1 MLSTVHCLKFKN
13 ISSAF
18 PFGIILLMIF
28 ISTSLPVS
36 SETVVLKILPSLE
49 EAIRLA
55 RSHHLHNSRC
65 SDGNRNFLTEAQLIY
80 QVKENYYGIQVKYE
94 QLKISE
100 EVRGHFEKAVT
111 GAEEKYESD
120 DGEVTQSAITKL
132 KLGLS
137 GTLNDLVQFGN
148 DKKLFQLRL
157 GRLMGR
163 EINDEVE
170 MGERS
175 LKLLEFPFKTVAE
188 YLAAQKSSAR
198 DHFELQ
204 EAMIEINKTRAKVGL
219 AVDNRKMTRALLVT
233 EAANYDFGIGDEGD
247 LFEALIIYTHVLV
260 GHFEALYNFNLS
272 VSVFERIHAGGAL
285 LCRAKE

>member
-1 MLSTVHCLKFKN
+1 MLSKVYCLKFKN

-36 SETVVLKILPSLE
+36 SETAVLKILPSLE

-55 RSHHLHNSRC
+55 RSHQLHNSRC
-65 SDGNRNFLTEAQLIY
+65 SDGNRNFFTEAQLIY

-100 EVRGHFEKAVT
+100 EVREHFEKAVT

-163 EINDEVE
+163 AIHNEVE
-170 MGERS
+170 IGERS

-198 DHFELQ
+198 DYFELQ

-272 VSVFERIHAGGAL
+272 VSAFERIHAGGAP